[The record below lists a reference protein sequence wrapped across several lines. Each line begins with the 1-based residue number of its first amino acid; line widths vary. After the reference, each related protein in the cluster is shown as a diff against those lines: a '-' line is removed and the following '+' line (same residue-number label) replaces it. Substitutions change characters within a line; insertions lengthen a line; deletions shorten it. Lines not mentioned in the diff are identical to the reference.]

1 MTLIRKW
8 VLVLCLAWLPLN
20 YSSAQDLVPGQV
32 YTTNNIVQQ
41 TQQGGPST
49 WVNGVYQSSLTCWGG
64 GDPGYCGPNAIV
76 RPGNNINFS
85 YGTTNLYQLQAIASV
100 LPNTGSGLLVN
111 GYNFGFTAKNG
122 NGWDDGRVDYLTA
135 YVSFYNPNG
144 SVAFNKNY
152 DLNYKFNWTTFNYSE
167 TFTTPFA
174 SKDLGSVQ
182 YGFVGRD
189 NNFWAGP
196 YGPEVNNVSFSLK
209 YSIDPCVSNPLYAP
223 TCPGYL
229 EAFNKLK
236 PVAAQQET
244 TQTTTAK
251 EPVAEQTIAVV
262 TTVPTTNNTV
272 AASTSTTPQVSTST
286 TQQRSSSAPSISNI
300 LSIITGVQ
308 TQVSGVERSVIQ
320 QAVQEA
326 IKAGEKATQE
336 AEAISST
343 QNQQQQESQQ
353 SQQHLQ
359 STSVQQTFLNSTRQ
373 EFFLQP
379 GSINQRNNT
388 GLPSTAAN
396 NQESFS
402 QNLPQPVT
410 IKNTAPQVSTATLS
424 LPSLAEIPQ
433 TQPQASSI
441 YSLVPQQPVTQ
452 TQTQQTSGYSLVAP
466 TQILLEPQSS
476 TSVQPTSL
484 STLIA
489 TKLDPLP
496 EVNIEQKQVIGP
508 TNLLQPFLEQKP
520 LIENVSQSQQTKSVN
535 QSAQDSELAGQIS
548 LANIA
553 RQPLGFQT
561 YLAVLQDVPFY
572 KPTEVYS
579 NQKTVDNQRAMR
591 LLSGASDARHKELV
605 DSQYRR

>member
-1 MTLIRKW
+1 M
-8 VLVLCLAWLPLN
+8 LCLAWLPLN
-20 YSSAQDLVPGQV
+20 YSNAQDLIPGQV

-49 WVNGVYQSSLTCWGG
+49 WVNGVYQNNLTCWANGN
-64 GDPGYCGPNAIV
+64 PGYCGPNAIV
-76 RPGNNINFS
+76 RPGNDINFS
-85 YGTTNLYQLQAIASV
+85 YGTTNLYQLQAIASA

-135 YVSFYNPNG
+135 YVSFYSPNG

-196 YGPEVNNVSFSLK
+196 YGPEVNSVSFSLK
-209 YSIDPCVSNPLYAP
+209 YSVDPCVSNPLYAP

-236 PVAAQQET
+236 PVAVQQET

-251 EPVAEQTIAVV
+251 EPVVEQPIAVV
-262 TTVPTTNNTV
+262 TTIPTTNNTV
-272 AASTSTTPQVSTST
+272 AVSTSTTPQVSTST

-308 TQVSGVERSVIQ
+308 AQVSGVERSVIQ

-353 SQQHLQ
+353 SQQNLQ

-373 EFFLQP
+373 EFSLQP

-388 GLPSTAAN
+388 GLPSTAAS

-410 IKNTAPQVSTATLS
+410 IKNTAPQVSIATMN
-424 LPSLAEIPQ
+424 LPSLVEIPQ

-441 YSLVPQQPVTQ
+441 YSLIPQQPVNQ

-489 TKLDPLP
+489 PKLDPLP

-508 TNLLQPFLEQKP
+508 TNLLEKFLDSTP
-520 LIENVSQSQQTKSVN
+520 TLDNVSQQQQSKPIN
-535 QSAQDSELAGQIS
+535 QKAQDSELAGQVS

-553 RQPLGFQT
+553 KQPQGFQT
-561 YLAVLQDVPFY
+561 YMAILQDVPFY
-572 KPTEVYS
+572 KSTEIYR
-579 NQKTVDNQRAMR
+579 NQSTVDNQRVMR
-591 LLSGASDARHKELV
+591 ALSGASELKHKELV
-605 DSQYRR
+605 DIQYRR